1 MNVKYYRNALKQAD
15 AVDNEIIK
23 ALNEKKNFLVEAGAG
38 SGKTYSLMKVLA
50 WLHSNKAGE
59 YASKQQNVACITYT
73 NVAVDE
79 IKRRLPEKSIAVPS
93 TIHAFAWGAISRFQ
107 TELVKLVANLTPP
120 NKNDGSDVFN
130 VDYYFGKKY
139 VQDGY
144 FYLGHNDVIELFCQ
158 LLAKEK
164 FRTILRNKYPIILID
179 EYQDTAKNVMDCF
192 IKYFISPQKDIQF
205 GLFGDH
211 WQTIYSDKN
220 VCGKVSDDGLKV
232 IVKKV
237 NFRSQKHV
245 VNVLNMIRPSLP
257 QIPARR
263 DNDGIV
269 KVILTN
275 NYCGVRRSGAIY
287 SGELA
292 EKDFAD
298 YVKST
303 SNQLRK
309 LGWNDDFKVL
319 MLTHKLLASQQN
331 YLDLL
336 TLLGSDFK
344 DKDDIHL
351 LFFMDVVE
359 PIYSAL
365 KEKNTNLLYEVL
377 KENKRRIASK
387 QEKIEWID
395 FGKHLQALRSK
406 NISDV
411 MAFLMDSDL
420 IVVPEEVKAWYESY
434 KSEPDKKYH
443 VGTIKDFYDIP
454 YAQVINAIKFFEPD
468 AMFSTEHG
476 VKGEE
481 YDSVLY
487 VIGRGWNQYAFD
499 TQLYLDEKCLKGKDL
514 ARYQRNRNLFYVCC
528 SRAKKNLAL
537 LITVETN
544 AEFRQ
549 YLSNVFG
556 EENIVEYE
564 DFVKV

>member
-120 NKNDGSDVFN
+120 NKNDGSDVFK

-275 NYCGVRRSGAIY
+275 NYSGVRRDGATY

-292 EKDFAD
+292 EEDFDD
-298 YVKST
+298 YINTT

-309 LGWNDDFKVL
+309 LGWNDNFKVL

-549 YLSNVFG
+549 YLGNVFG

-564 DFVKV
+564 DFVNV

>member
-1 MNVKYYRNALKQAD
+1 MKVKYYRNALKQAD

-107 TELVKLVANLTPP
+107 SDLIKLVAHLMPP
-120 NKNDGSDVFN
+120 RKNDGSDVYK
-130 VDYYFGKKY
+130 VDYYLGKKY
-139 VQDGY
+139 VQDGC

-158 LLAKEK
+158 LLANAK
-164 FRTILRNKYPIILID
+164 FRTILQNKYPVILID
-179 EYQDTAKNVMDCF
+179 EYQDTDKDVMDCF
-192 IKYFISPQKDIQF
+192 IKYFIRPQKGMQF

-220 VCGKVSDDGLKV
+220 VCGKVSDRSLKV
-232 IVKKV
+232 ITKKV

-245 VNVLNMIRPSLP
+245 VDVLNMIRPSLP
-257 QIPARR
+257 QIPARL
-263 DNDGIV
+263 DNDGMV

-443 VGTIKDFYDIP
+443 VGTIKNFYDIP

-556 EENIVEYE
+556 EANIVEYE

>member
-120 NKNDGSDVFN
+120 NKNDGSDVFK

-158 LLAKEK
+158 LLAKDK

-275 NYCGVRRSGAIY
+275 NYSGVRRDGATY

-292 EKDFAD
+292 EEDFDD
-298 YVKST
+298 YINTT

-309 LGWNDDFKVL
+309 LGWNDNFKVL

-549 YLSNVFG
+549 YLGNVFG

-564 DFVKV
+564 DFVNV